1 MKFYL
6 TIIKCKSSNSS
17 KIKKKTF
24 RENLQGMRILRRPG
38 SSSEMMS
45 LYDCPIIV
53 ISPVDLITHVARL
66 DQDHKVSLVF
76 LLVDALL
83 NKESQRQP
91 EAIGVTAEEG

>member
-1 MKFYL
+1 
-6 TIIKCKSSNSS
+6 
-17 KIKKKTF
+17 
-24 RENLQGMRILRRPG
+24 MRILRRSG
-38 SSSEMMS
+38 SSSEMTP
-45 LYDCPIIV
+45 LYECPIIA
-53 ISPVDLITHVARL
+53 ISPVDLITQVARL